1 MIRPTA
7 PQILPEPAEGRP
19 VASAEQW
26 LGHNAS
32 NRRRLWERL
41 NPRHRKQL
49 RLLARAL
56 VLHQEKARLP
66 EAARAKLSA
75 ALDELE
81 RIANRVEQLLAALTN
96 RTPPR
101 M

>member
-1 MIRPTA
+1 MIRPTT
-7 PQILPEPAEGRP
+7 PQTLPEPAQGKP

-26 LGHNAS
+26 LGHNTS

-41 NPRHRKQL
+41 NPLHRKQL
-49 RLLARAL
+49 QLLARAL

-66 EAARAKLSA
+66 DPERIKLSS

-81 RIANRVEQLLAALTN
+81 RIAKRIEQLLAALTS
-96 RTPPR
+96 RTPPPP
-101 M
+101 